1 MTSFLERINKIASE
15 RQLKVV
21 QLEDGYGLDYGGSFI
36 SRFQLSEKAELES
49 WILAFQPWEPVD
61 LPG

>member
-1 MTSFLERINKIASE
+1 MADFLERINKIARA

-21 QLEDGYGLDYGGSFI
+21 QLENGFGLDYGGGYI
-36 SRFQLSEKAELES
+36 SRFQLLEEAELES
-49 WILAFQPWEPVD
+49 WILAFHPWEPVD